1 MLLDQKRTKRLV
13 QVGAILTSIA
23 FVGIFPIILFFII
36 FGGGTGG
43 QNDLIGPAEELVAEN
58 PQDPEAWEE
67 LASAHAAGQN
77 FEDAIEAERMAV
89 ELDPKNFNRVS
100 TLVGF
105 HIQTGDPDA
114 AVEAVQTYTRANPKD
129 ADAFLTLGQLAA
141 NVGRFPLA
149 RLSYQRYLQL
159 SPDSPDAPAVRQAI
173 EQLDS
178 GGGGPPAGAEPA
190 PDGG

>member
-1 MLLDQKRTKRLV
+1 MV
-13 QVGAILTSIA
+13 QVGAVVTSIA
-23 FVGIFPIILFFII
+23 FVGIFPVILFFIV
-36 FGGGTGG
+36 FGGGGSGG
-43 QNDLIGPAEELVAEN
+43 GHNDLVGPAEELVAER

-77 FEDAIEAERMAV
+77 FDEAIEAEQMAV
-89 ELDPKNFNRVS
+89 ELDPKNFDRVS

-105 HIQTGDPDA
+105 HIQTNNPAA
-114 AVEAVQTYTRANPKD
+114 AVEAVQSYTQANPKD

-149 RLSYQRYLQL
+149 RLSYQRFLRL

-178 GGGGPPAGAEPA
+178 GGGGPPAAAEPA
-190 PDGG
+190 PQHGG